1 MTTASNPGVDD
12 MAINTSRYLGITGFA
27 LIAAC
32 YGFARFAFGLFL
44 PRIDAELSLSSTLSG
59 LMSGAAFLTY
69 CVAVI
74 LSAWLTERLGPRFV
88 AIGAALIAAAGMAGI
103 AAAPTAPWLAGAVM
117 LAGSSTG
124 LVSPALAAAVA
135 AGVPPGRQNATNAFI
150 NAGTGAGVALSGP
163 VALMMGEQWR
173 VAFAGFA
180 AVAFGL
186 AFAVAFILPRRTQ
199 DATAGVTAAGATAGA
214 TAVGATATGASTTG
228 VTTTGAGTTGVA
240 TNGATTTG
248 TATTGA
254 TTTGNG
260 IPMLSGVLRRLIAA
274 AFLTGAASTA
284 IWSFGGQLVGLRL
297 NWSGTGAGLLWTA
310 IGAAGIVGAGAG
322 HWIARFG
329 IDRVHRVFLTAMAAS
344 VLLVGIDG
352 TSAPLALLGGALFG
366 VAYIT
371 ITGVYL
377 LWGVSALPERPATGV
392 MIAFLA
398 LAIGQTAGASIF
410 GLLMDRF
417 TANHAVIL
425 FAALALTAGVARA
438 ETADD
443 AKRRR
448 FPACKKQSQQ

>member
-1 MTTASNPGVDD
+1 MTTASKPGVDD
-12 MAINTSRYLGITGFA
+12 MAINPSRYLGITGFA

-59 LMSGAAFLTY
+59 LISGAAFLTY

-186 AFAVAFILPRRTQ
+186 AFAVAFILPRRTP
-199 DATAGVTAAGATAGA
+199 G
-214 TAVGATATGASTTG
+214 
-228 VTTTGAGTTGVA
+228 
-240 TNGATTTG
+240 
-248 TATTGA
+248 ATTGA

-284 IWSFGGQLVGLRL
+284 IWSFGGQLVALRL

-310 IGAAGIVGAGAG
+310 IGAAGIVGASAG

-371 ITGVYL
+371 LTGAYL
-377 LWGVSALPERPATGV
+377 LWGVSALPQRPATGV

-398 LAIGQTAGASIF
+398 LAIGQTAGAAIF

-443 AKRRR
+443 AQRRR
-448 FPACKKQSQQ
+448 FPACKKQSPQ

>member
-1 MTTASNPGVDD
+1 

-163 VALMMGEQWR
+163 VALIMGEQWR
-173 VAFAGFA
+173 VGFAGFA

-199 DATAGVTAAGATAGA
+199 GATAGA
-214 TAVGATATGASTTG
+214 TADGAIATGASTTG
-228 VTTTGAGTTGVA
+228 ASTA
-240 TNGATTTG
+240 GATTTG
-248 TATTGA
+248 AATTGA

-352 TSAPLALLGGALFG
+352 TSVPLALLGGALFG

-371 ITGVYL
+371 ITGAYL
-377 LWGVSALPERPATGV
+377 LWGVSALPRRPATGV

-398 LAIGQTAGASIF
+398 LAIGQTAGAAIF

-425 FAALALTAGVARA
+425 FAALALTAGFARA
-438 ETADD
+438 ETADN

>member
-1 MTTASNPGVDD
+1 

-199 DATAGVTAAGATAGA
+199 GATAGA
-214 TAVGATATGASTTG
+214 TAAGATATGASTTG
-228 VTTTGAGTTGVA
+228 VTTTGA
-240 TNGATTTG
+240 TTTG
-248 TATTGA
+248 TATTGTA
-254 TTTGNG
+254 TTGTTTTGNG

-297 NWSGTGAGLLWTA
+297 NWSSAGAGLLWTA

-371 ITGVYL
+371 ITGAYL
-377 LWGVSALPERPATGV
+377 LWGVSALPQRPATGV

-398 LAIGQTAGASIF
+398 LAIGQTAGAAIF

-425 FAALALTAGVARA
+425 FAALALTAGIARA
-438 ETADD
+438 ETADN
-443 AKRRR
+443 AQRRR